1 MALLAAVGVM
11 SVAWMGVVAVV
22 VLGRKLLPPRAA
34 VDVPLALAIAALGVV
49 IAVAPSSI
57 PGLAPAMRGP

>member
-22 VLGRKLLPPRAA
+22 VLGRKLLPARAA

-57 PGLAPAMRGP
+57 PGLAPAM

>member
-49 IAVAPSSI
+49 IALAPSSI
-57 PGLAPAMRGP
+57 PGLAPAM

>member
-22 VLGRKLLPPRAA
+22 VVLGRKLLPARAA

-57 PGLAPAMRGP
+57 PGLAPAM